1 MSRIIEQVIIDA
13 SNNAL
18 KRRNTL
24 GKLNTWFGMP
34 KQVLNSEKY
43 VDRGRSIA
51 KMGGDDKPENGTLV
65 K

>member
-1 MSRIIEQVIIDA
+1 MIDV
-13 SNNAL
+13 SNNTL
-18 KRRNTL
+18 KCCNSL

-34 KQVLNSEKY
+34 KQVLNSEKH
-43 VDRGRSIA
+43 VDRGWSIA

>member
-1 MSRIIEQVIIDA
+1 
-13 SNNAL
+13 
-18 KRRNTL
+18 L

-43 VDRGRSIA
+43 VDRGWSIA

>member
-1 MSRIIEQVIIDA
+1 MKDPSESVRKDDM
-13 SNNAL
+13 L
-18 KRRNTL
+18 
-24 GKLNTWFGMP
+24 